1 MAKKK
6 TNKTDKQNAEDA
18 QVELS
23 PEEQAKKSELVT
35 FVANNILN
43 TVTLNQTVTILQ
55 QVALRDANTIVD
67 GADEAKMKELTDAL
81 EASKKS
87 NQPET
92 PAVEQSDAAPVP
104 A

>member
-87 NQPET
+87 NQSEK